1 MKKVTLLGLVLVVP
15 MMSLAPEKGSEAVM
29 SQGSDWTLV
38 RDHNGITIHAREV
51 ANSRIKEFRGS
62 IHIKTSLGALA
73 ALLRDVPSYPV
84 WVEDCIASG
93 VLEQVSLTERIIY
106 VQTKVPLSRKRDA
119 VVHSMISQDPKT
131 GILTILLEGVPDF
144 IPKKRRHVRVTE
156 LKGYWQFIP
165 MENGFKRVVYQLYLT
180 PGGRLN
186 NLGFLVNPLLQNQ
199 LYRTLFNMRNIVK
212 KARYQQARYFGPQ
225 QRGLKRGSPHDFVV
239 TPPDHN
245 HLSFLLGTGHFLGK
259 SSGHL
264 CPYRKCAM
272 WHRESPSGSC

>member
-1 MKKVTLLGLVLVVP
+1 MKKVTLLLGLVLVVP
-15 MMSLAPEKGSEAVM
+15 MMSLAPEKGSEAAM

-62 IHIKTSLGALA
+62 IHIKTSLSALA
-73 ALLRDVPSYPV
+73 ALLRDIPSYPA

-106 VQTKVPLSRKRDA
+106 VQTKVRLLRKRDA
-119 VVHSMISQDPKT
+119 VVHSMMSQDPKT

-144 IPKKRRHVRVTE
+144 ISKKRRHIRVTE
-156 LKGYWQFIP
+156 FKGYWQFIP

-186 NLGFLVNPLLQNQ
+186 NLGSLVNPLLQNQ
-199 LYRTLFNMRNIVK
+199 LYRTLLNMRNIVK
-212 KARYQQARYFGPQ
+212 KARYQQARYEGLMEGKPQ
-225 QRGLKRGSPHDFVV
+225 GSSPVGV
-239 TPPDHN
+239 E
-245 HLSFLLGTGHFLGK
+245 G
-259 SSGHL
+259 
-264 CPYRKCAM
+264 
-272 WHRESPSGSC
+272 ESIVRTRQPGV